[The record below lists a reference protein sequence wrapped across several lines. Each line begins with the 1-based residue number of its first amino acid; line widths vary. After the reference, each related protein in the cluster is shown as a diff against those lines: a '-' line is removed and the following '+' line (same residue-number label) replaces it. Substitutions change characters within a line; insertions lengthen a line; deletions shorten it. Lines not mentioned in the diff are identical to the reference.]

1 MNDNEQLRADF
12 LELVKGFDALVDAA
26 SLLQETTAGLF
37 TNRMAH
43 FAAELVVL
51 FATPTGRVTTG
62 PAFEAAVQRHAPAA
76 SDAAHGRSYNALY
89 TLLAK
94 DTSRHDMAAFTR
106 VLTAA
111 AVQVFNVAVY
121 NPPVQPAIAQEQ
133 TPTSEPAIAQE
144 QRPTSEPAIAQE
156 QTPTSEPAIAQPVL
170 DTTPRSEPAIA
181 QGAGSAG
188 AQDTPS
194 SRISEPAMAQKRP
207 RVTDVP
213 FRSAPPAQ
221 RATAAPAA
229 SAGVTIVTMCG
240 QADLA

>member
-37 TNRMAH
+37 TNRVAH

-133 TPTSEPAIAQE
+133 TPTSEPAIAQ
-144 QRPTSEPAIAQE
+144 
-156 QTPTSEPAIAQPVL
+156 PVL

-240 QADLA
+240 PAGPADLA